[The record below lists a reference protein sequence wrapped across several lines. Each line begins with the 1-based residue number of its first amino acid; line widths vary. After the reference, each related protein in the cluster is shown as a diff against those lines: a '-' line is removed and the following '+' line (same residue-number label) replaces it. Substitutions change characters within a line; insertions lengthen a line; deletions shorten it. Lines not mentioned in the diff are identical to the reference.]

1 MSKPVIEFK
10 DICKIFGG
18 VHALEGVSMDL
29 YAGEVVSVIG
39 HNGAGKSTLMKVVS
53 GAMQADGGEI
63 FMNGIPVTVD
73 SPITAHHLGIEM
85 VFQDL
90 ALLDNLNS
98 IDNFFL
104 GREIT
109 KKWFGL
115 QVSDTLTMHERATKS
130 IAEINPHFNNVDIE
144 VGLLSGGQRQTISI
158 ARAVHRD
165 TKVLILDE
173 PTAALGPAETEMV
186 RQLVRRL
193 KAKGLG
199 IFMIGHDLQDVIN
212 MSDRIVAMRGGQV
225 VGEVASIDVS
235 EDDLLG
241 MIISGKCPENA
252 KVGPGAR
259 GQIL

>member
-1 MSKPVIEFK
+1 
-10 DICKIFGG
+10 
-18 VHALEGVSMDL
+18 
-29 YAGEVVSVIG
+29 
-39 HNGAGKSTLMKVVS
+39 
-53 GAMQADGGEI
+53 
-63 FMNGIPVTVD
+63 
-73 SPITAHHLGIEM
+73 
-85 VFQDL
+85 
-90 ALLDNLNS
+90 
-98 IDNFFL
+98 
-104 GREIT
+104 
-109 KKWFGL
+109 
-115 QVSDTLTMHERATKS
+115 
-130 IAEINPHFNNVDIE
+130 
-144 VGLLSGGQRQTISI
+144 
-158 ARAVHRD
+158 
-165 TKVLILDE
+165 
-173 PTAALGPAETEMV
+173 MV